1 MTPEKL
7 KEIIARREGTE
18 IEFKLSKENLAR
30 SVYESKNP
38 TIANVFSQTGIV
50 FHSTKVHR

>member
-30 SVYESKNP
+30 SVYEVSAHFSTVGAVISCLVP
-38 TIANVFSQTGIV
+38 TIMVKS
-50 FHSTKVHR
+50 